1 MIRQGTMIN
10 KNRIKSK
17 RKKNITNQS
26 EKFRS
31 LAPVT
36 SEIKFNRY
44 RNMFKT
50 AFSKKYIANIAVT
63 GPYASGKSSIMQA
76 CKKKYGEDKFIT
88 LSLTN
93 FNNNE
98 IDLQKNIIIRENKE
112 ENLES
117 QLINQLIHKIDKK
130 KIKDSRFIT
139 NKKVDTKS
147 WKYKLSIFDKAIAI

>member
-1 MIRQGTMIN
+1 MIRQGNMIN

-63 GPYASGKSSIMQA
+63 GPYSSGKSSIMQA
-76 CKKKYGEDKFIT
+76 CKKSMVK
-88 LSLTN
+88 
-93 FNNNE
+93 
-98 IDLQKNIIIRENKE
+98 
-112 ENLES
+112 
-117 QLINQLIHKIDKK
+117 IN
-130 KIKDSRFIT
+130 S
-139 NKKVDTKS
+139 
-147 WKYKLSIFDKAIAI
+147 